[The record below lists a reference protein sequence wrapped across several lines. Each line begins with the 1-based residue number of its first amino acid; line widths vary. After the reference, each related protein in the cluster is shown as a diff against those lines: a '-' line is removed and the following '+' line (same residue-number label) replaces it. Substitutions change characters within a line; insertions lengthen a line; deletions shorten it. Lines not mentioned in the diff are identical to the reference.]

1 MSNTASSEI
10 PPADPP
16 PARLTR
22 MVRAIEAVPFGW
34 RMALPLMVLLGVIV
48 LYPLG
53 FSFYLSL
60 TEYKLTNRDLAYFG
74 FEQYIRV
81 LTDGDFADSLKIT
94 LTFVIAAVG
103 IELVLGLMLAMALQ
117 RQQFARNFTRA
128 LMFTPMFIAPVAV
141 GLVFRFLLN
150 QQLGLIPNALAKVG
164 IQIDFFSPDY
174 ALWSMVLIDV
184 WQWTPFMVLLFLSG
198 LESLP
203 KEPFEAAR
211 VDGASPLLTFRT
223 LTLPM
228 LLPVL
233 GVATVVRVLE
243 ASKLFEY
250 VFVITNGGPGGT
262 TESLQFIMYQTGV
275 RFFRL
280 AQASA
285 MAVVFLAVLAV
296 PILWMLRQVRKAEA
310 Q

>member
-1 MSNTASSEI
+1 MSNTASGQVLPTY
-10 PPADPP
+10 PPQG
-16 PARLTR
+16 RVGR
-22 MVRAIEAVPFGW
+22 IGRAIDAIPFGW
-34 RMALPLMVLLGVIV
+34 RMALPLMALLGVFV

-60 TEYKLTNRDLAYFG
+60 TNYKLTKQSLAYFG
-74 FEQYIRV
+74 FEQYDRV
-81 LTDGDFADSLKIT
+81 LTDGDFAHSLKIT
-94 LTFVIAAVG
+94 LMFVVAAVA
-103 IELVLGLMLAMALQ
+103 IELVLGLTLAMALQ
-117 RQQFARNFTRA
+117 RQRIARNITRA
-128 LMFTPMFIAPVAV
+128 LIFTPMFIAPVAV

-150 QQLGLIPNALAKVG
+150 QQLGLIPNVLAKVG

-174 ALWSMVLIDV
+174 ALWSMVLIDA

-211 VDGASPLLTFRT
+211 VDGASAFLTFRT

-233 GVATVVRVLE
+233 GVATVIRVLE

-280 AQASA
+280 AEASA
-285 MAVVFLAVLAV
+285 MAFVFLAILAV
-296 PILWMLRQVRKAEA
+296 PIVWMLRQVRKAEA
-310 Q
+310 R